1 MTSKLNKF
9 TKKEIIE
16 IINIYYIKNNINI
29 QINLNKLSKNKL
41 IDIINTENIPIIN
54 NNDLINETIETE
66 KFNDFIEIIYYNFL
80 KYKNIQPSIISY
92 IKDNYNSL
100 SSTDLNNIIINNN
113 LIIDDINIVKNTNK
127 MILDISNIIHS
138 FSNSTNSKIILEN
151 KTLPDIIHFLN
162 NIYI

>member
-29 QINLNKLSKNKL
+29 EINLNKLSKTKL
-41 IDIINTENIPIIN
+41 IDIINNENIPIIN

-66 KFNDFIEIIYYNFL
+66 KFNDYIEIIYYNFL
-80 KYKNIQPSIISY
+80 KYKNIHYSIISY
-92 IKDNYNSL
+92 IKENYNSL
-100 SSTDLNNIIINNN
+100 SSTDLHNIIIKNN

-127 MILDISNIIHS
+127 MIVDISNIINS
-138 FSNSTNSKIILEN
+138 FSNQTNSKIILEN